1 MLQVTRKKH
10 RDGFISERNEET
22 KLLSHRRS
30 GFIFQADMDLS
41 AEQRKSLN
49 VVKGFTLIE
58 LLLYLGIATLIISTV
73 SIFIYLNLQARVR
86 SQVVAEVE
94 QQGMQIMQIISQ
106 ATRNAQTVN
115 FPNQGDTDVYLD
127 IKVPAPD
134 NPTVFDLSGGAI
146 RIKEGTGSATP
157 LTSSRVIASSLTF
170 HNMQKAVKIQFT
182 LTYSSSSTQA
192 TYVFSKIFYGS
203 AMVRTP

>member
-94 QQGMQIMQIISQ
+94 QQGFQSVLVISKERLEKARVQ
-106 ATRNAQTVN
+106 GTTRGACSI
-115 FPNQGDTDVYLD
+115 YLD
-127 IKVPAPD
+127 IKVP
-134 NPTVFDLSGGAI
+134 
-146 RIKEGTGSATP
+146 
-157 LTSSRVIASSLTF
+157 
-170 HNMQKAVKIQFT
+170 
-182 LTYSSSSTQA
+182 
-192 TYVFSKIFYGS
+192 
-203 AMVRTP
+203 